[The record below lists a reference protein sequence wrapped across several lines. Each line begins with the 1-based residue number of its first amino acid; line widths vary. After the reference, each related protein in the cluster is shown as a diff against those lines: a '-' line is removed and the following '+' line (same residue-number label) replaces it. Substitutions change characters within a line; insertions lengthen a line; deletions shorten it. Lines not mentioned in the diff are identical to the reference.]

1 MMMDFDVNSSVDS
14 INRMCQSV
22 QSGSVSALH
31 SLDDHQLWSELEA
44 QGGEVMREWGTLL
57 RDSRQSS
64 RDTMM

>member
-1 MMMDFDVNSSVDS
+1 MMDFDVNSSVDS

-22 QSGSVSALH
+22 HSGSASALH
-31 SLDDHQLWSELEA
+31 SMDETHLWSELEA

-57 RDSRQSS
+57 RGSRQSS